1 MRVSNRCYAFTGL
14 GYVTPW
20 CVNAGFIAG
29 DDITLVVDTG
39 ANAMAAASIHGYA
52 TSVHPPNQLRVINT
66 EQHFDHIGGNSFFRG
81 RGIDVWGH
89 SNLHRTEEEF
99 QAEMAEFNQAIS
111 NPVRRS
117 RGEASYFY
125 AETRLANPNQPISED
140 MSFELGNC
148 AVEILLTPGHTP
160 TNLSVWVPEDGV
172 LFTGDCLIN
181 GYLPNLDAGTSD
193 DWKTWLKSLDRIAA
207 LRPRVVIAGHGPGAQ
222 GDDVLRVIETVR
234 RILEE
239 SIARGASPTAPNQA
253 STPFFCNPQAMTT
266 EERERYH
273 KLTRTLFSSIEEHRE
288 LADGYGFRLSPAISL
303 SSAAEWIELESKC
316 CPFFDFHLERSREQ
330 GPLWLRLSGRPGVK
344 QFIRDEFRF

>member
-1 MRVSNRCYAFTGL
+1 MRVSNRCYAVTGL
-14 GYVTPW
+14 GYATPW

-39 ANAMAAASIHGYA
+39 ANALAAASLHGYA
-52 TSVHPPNQLRVINT
+52 TSVRPSNQLRVINT

-89 SNLHRTEEEF
+89 LNLHRTEEEF
-99 QAEMAEFNQAIS
+99 QAEMAEFNQATS

-117 RGEASYFY
+117 RGEASCFY
-125 AETRLANPNQPISED
+125 AETKLANPNQPISQD

-148 AVEILLTPGHTP
+148 AVDILLTPGHTP

-207 LRPRVVIAGHGPGAQ
+207 LRPSAVIAGHGPGAQ

-239 SIARGASPTAPNQA
+239 SIARGASPTAP
-253 STPFFCNPQAMTT
+253 
-266 EERERYH
+266 
-273 KLTRTLFSSIEEHRE
+273 TRTLFSSIEEHRE
-288 LADGYGFRLSPAISL
+288 LADGYGFRLSPAISF

-316 CPFFDFHLERSREQ
+316 CPFFDFGLERSREQ

-344 QFIRDEFRF
+344 QFIRDEFPF